1 MRVVGFHYFKTI
13 ALLAVLLC
21 LTPGCYF
28 RRLTENYHAA
38 EELVDELDDSKA
50 VLDVTGISVEEQD
63 RRLEEALIPYKNEKM
78 VFTINAG
85 DVLYVRVYGHP
96 DVANEKIVVTP
107 DGYLGMMLAGQVK
120 VGGLTLDEAT
130 AVVEEKLSE
139 YITNP
144 KVGLSPDAIHSETAT
159 ITGAVGHGGIFVLN
173 NDMRLA
179 DLYALAGGS
188 SVRNYDGQW
197 LDAAVLE
204 NAIFVRDGQTLPV
217 NFSRAIKKGD
227 ALHNIKMRKGDYIYV
242 PAKDDNFVYV
252 IGDVVTPQKRIW
264 NETMGLLELLA
275 ACGWVRE
282 TYWHHAIIIR
292 GGFANPRMYK
302 VDLGSI
308 LAGRKRNVR
317 LLANDIVYLPKDDI
331 SEFNVFI
338 RKLMPTF
345 QLIQTIKTTF

>member
-1 MRVVGFHYFKTI
+1 MRVVEFHCLETI
-13 ALLAVLLC
+13 ALLAALLC
-21 LTPGCYF
+21 LAPGCYF
-28 RRLTENYHAA
+28 HRLTENYNEA
-38 EELVDELDDSKA
+38 EELVDELDDAKA

-63 RRLEEALIPYKNEKM
+63 RRLEEALLPYKDEKA

-85 DVLYVRVYGHP
+85 DVLFVRVYGHA

-130 AVVEEKLSE
+130 AAVEEKLSE

-144 KVGLSPDAIHSETAT
+144 KVGLSPDMIHSETAT
-159 ITGAVGHGGIFVLN
+159 ITGAVAHSGIFVLN

-179 DLYALAGGS
+179 DFYALAGGS
-188 SVRNYDGQW
+188 SVRQYDGQW

-204 NAIFVRDGQTLPV
+204 SAIFVRDGHALPV

-227 ALHNIKMRKGDYIYV
+227 PLHNIKMRKGDYVYV

-252 IGDVVTPQKRIW
+252 IGDVMSPQKRIW

-275 ACGWVRE
+275 SSGWVRE
-282 TYWHHAIIIR
+282 THWHHAIIIR

-317 LLANDIVYLPKDDI
+317 LMPNDIVYLPKDDI

-338 RKLMPTF
+338 RKLMPTL
-345 QLIQTIKTTF
+345 QLIQTVKTTF